1 MFRFIHCADT
11 HIDSPLR
18 GLEQYEG
25 APSDRIR
32 GATRRALENLV
43 EFALHEETS
52 FILIAGDLYDGDW
65 KDYNTGLFLAR
76 QASRLQEAGV
86 KVFIISGNHDAASQI
101 TRSLRMPGNVT
112 FLSTKAPETIL
123 LEEWNVAIHGQGF
136 AQRVVTK
143 DLAASF
149 PVAVPGCFNIG
160 MLHTSLTGREGHETY
175 APCSL
180 ETLLVK
186 GYDYWALGHVH
197 KREVVHENP
206 WVLFSGNTQ
215 GRHIRETGRKGC
227 TVVEVDMGVCKSV
240 EYRDLHVLRWAL
252 IDVDATGAGHPADL
266 VDKARSLVLGEFREG
281 SDEFLAVRLR
291 LTGACNAH
299 KELAMASDKWINEIR
314 AALYDATGG
323 AAWLEKVELKTRSEM
338 DLDLMLG
345 RDDPLG
351 DFLRYI
357 HALESG
363 DLFIESVRED
373 FAQLRAKLPPDAAH
387 DDFFKALETK
397 EGMRGVIE
405 EVKQILVPRILS
417 AGAGQ

>member
-1 MFRFIHCADT
+1 MFKFIHCADT

-25 APSDRIR
+25 APADRIR
-32 GATRRALENLV
+32 SATRRALENLV
-43 EFALHEETS
+43 TLALHEEAS

-65 KDYNTGLFLAR
+65 RDYNTGLFLAR
-76 QASRLQEAGV
+76 EMTRLREAGV

-112 FLSTKAPETIL
+112 FLSTKEPETIL
-123 LEEWNVAIHGQGF
+123 LEEWGVAIHGQGF
-136 AQRVVTK
+136 PQPVVTR
-143 DLAASF
+143 DLAGSF
-149 PVAVPGCFNIG
+149 PIAVPGCFNIG
-160 MLHTSLTGREGHETY
+160 LLHTSLTGREEHEPY
-175 APCSL
+175 APCRL
-180 ETLLVK
+180 ETLLAK

-206 WVLFSGNTQ
+206 WVLFPGNTQ

-227 TVVEVDMGVCKSV
+227 TVVEVDMGVCESV
-240 EYRDLHVLRWAL
+240 EHCYLHALRWAL

-266 VDKARSLVLGEFREG
+266 VDKARSLVLEEFRGG
-281 SDEFLAVRLR
+281 SDEFLAARLR
-291 LTGACNAH
+291 LMGACEAH
-299 KELAMASDKWINEIR
+299 KDLSIDSDRWINEIR
-314 AALYDATGG
+314 AAVYEATGG
-323 AAWLEKVELKTRSEM
+323 AAWLEKIEVKTRSKM
-338 DLDLMLG
+338 DLDLMLE

-363 DLFIESVRED
+363 DVFLQSVRED
-373 FAQLRAKLPPDAAH
+373 FAQLRAKLPPDAAN
-387 DDFFKALETK
+387 DDFFKALESK
-397 EGMRGVIE
+397 EGMREVIE

-417 AGAGQ
+417 AGTGQ